1 MSDEYRPLLPTLRNE
16 AYDRHLRHRL
26 SLLRD
31 HAPDRLARMIDD
43 VLDGRRSLRG
53 LAETD
58 EMNDFV
64 APLMTRALKRF
75 ETLSEDERDRLA
87 EEAREQFGDLTLRYG
102 GDGSRQ

>member
-1 MSDEYRPLLPTLRNE
+1 MNDEYRPLLPTLRNE

-58 EMNDFV
+58 EMNQFA
-64 APLMTRALKRF
+64 APLVARALERF
-75 ETLSEDERDRLA
+75 QALPEDERAGLA
-87 EEAREQFGDLTLRYG
+87 AEAQAQFGDLTMRYG
-102 GDGSRQ
+102 GRGSR